1 MCKSLCSETYLLAA
15 AENVHIHGGM
25 GFTWEHDAH
34 LFYRRAKSSSI
45 LFGGPGE
52 HRARIAAE
60 LGFGGT
66 DA

>member
-1 MCKSLCSETYLLAA
+1 
-15 AENVHIHGGM
+15 M